1 MSTMFGYDGSV
12 TLFFRLAAPLNRART
27 ARPLQGLVEVSALCL
42 DGVDVQIR
50 NLSRAGHYAEHHP

>member
-50 NLSRAGHYAEHHP
+50 NIDVAGA